1 MHVIKIN
8 VSKKEWL
15 MGKLAQICLSDAL
28 SLNLDKNEEFKI
40 FTIFDIKFFLETDQ
54 YIFDDII
61 AFLFH

>member
-1 MHVIKIN
+1 
-8 VSKKEWL
+8 

-28 SLNLDKNEEFKI
+28 SLNLDKNEEFEI